1 MPRNKYSKLFADAEK
16 AFNGKYKD
24 ELNGLLGLS
33 KKEIDAI
40 TPGASDLEEYSVL
53 IKIVEKASQDNLSQ
67 AQLISDINALGE
79 VARKIAGKIPRF
91 ADLLTDSRNTNPL

>member
-1 MPRNKYSKLFADAEK
+1 MPRNKFTKLFADADK
-16 AFNGKYKD
+16 AFNGEYKD

-40 TPGASDLEEYSVL
+40 TPGTEDLEEYSIL
-53 IKIVEKASQDNLSQ
+53 IKVVEKASQDNLSQ

-91 ADLLTDSRNTNPL
+91 ADLLINTRNTNPM